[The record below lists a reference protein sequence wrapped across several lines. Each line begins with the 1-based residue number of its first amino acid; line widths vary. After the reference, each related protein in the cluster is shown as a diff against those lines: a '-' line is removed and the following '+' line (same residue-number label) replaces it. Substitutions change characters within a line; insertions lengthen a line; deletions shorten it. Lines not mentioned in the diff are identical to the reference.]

1 MKKLNNKKAII
12 TGASS
17 GIGFEMS
24 KILLAQGFDL
34 LVVARSEK
42 KLETL
47 KSFAG
52 KSLIHVLPLDLSVA
66 NSADKVIEFCEINNF
81 FPSVLINNA
90 GVGSFG
96 NFSENSLS
104 KQMSMLQLNMITLVD
119 LTHKMIPL
127 LKKNGEAFIMNVA
140 STAAYQAMPSFA
152 LYAASKSFVLSFS
165 RALFHELKP
174 HNIHVTTLSPGPTE
188 SDFVKTANL
197 DHIAEKAEKLNMKAS
212 VVAQIALDALFA
224 GKQEIMPGMMNAFSS
239 KLTRLVPRK
248 MTEKFVKKMYE

>member
-119 LTHKMIPL
+119 LTHKMIP
-127 LKKNGEAFIMNVA
+127 
-140 STAAYQAMPSFA
+140 
-152 LYAASKSFVLSFS
+152 
-165 RALFHELKP
+165 
-174 HNIHVTTLSPGPTE
+174 
-188 SDFVKTANL
+188 
-197 DHIAEKAEKLNMKAS
+197 
-212 VVAQIALDALFA
+212 
-224 GKQEIMPGMMNAFSS
+224 
-239 KLTRLVPRK
+239 
-248 MTEKFVKKMYE
+248 

>member
-24 KILLAQGFDL
+24 KILLSQGFDL

-47 KSFAG
+47 KEFAG
-52 KSLIHVLPLDLSVA
+52 KSLIHVLPLDLSEKG
-66 NSADKVIEFCEINNF
+66 SADQVVHFCENNNF
-81 FPSVLINNA
+81 YPSVLINNA
-90 GVGSFG
+90 GVGHFG
-96 NFSENSLS
+96 NFSEHQLAG
-104 KQMSMLQLNMITLVD
+104 QMSMLQLNMITLVE
-119 LTHKMIPL
+119 LTHKMIPF
-127 LKKNGEAFIMNVA
+127 LKKNGEAFILNVA

-174 HNIHVTTLSPGPTE
+174 QNIHVTTLSPGPTE
-188 SDFVKTANL
+188 SDFVKTAKL

-212 VVAQIALDALFA
+212 VVAQMALDALFE
-224 GKQEIMPGMMNAFSS
+224 GKQEIMPGMMNSFSS
-239 KLTRLVPRK
+239 KLTRFVPRK